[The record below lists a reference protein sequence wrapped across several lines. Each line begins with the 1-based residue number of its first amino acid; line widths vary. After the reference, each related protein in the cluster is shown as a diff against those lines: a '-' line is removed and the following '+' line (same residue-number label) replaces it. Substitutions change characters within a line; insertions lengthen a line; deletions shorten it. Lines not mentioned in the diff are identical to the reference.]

1 MRPRFTLPQ
10 PGLAAIAALAAVM
23 LLADTA
29 AAQQQ
34 YRQQYQVRTYQ
45 PRSPSEH
52 AQRPMRA
59 KPAQAP
65 AKPRI
70 SPAVAAAARNCAD
83 QAVANV
89 QQRIDACTTLIQSGL
104 KDEKSRAVAFGLRG
118 LAYLDRS
125 DLAHAIPDFDNSI
138 SLAQDDAS
146 VFQNRGNAWY
156 ARGNFGRAADDYEEA
171 IKLDPEQSTI

>member
-1 MRPRFTLPQ
+1 M
-10 PGLAAIAALAAVM
+10 
-23 LLADTA
+23 
-29 AAQQQ
+29 
-34 YRQQYQVRTYQ
+34 
-45 PRSPSEH
+45 
-52 AQRPMRA
+52 
-59 KPAQAP
+59 
-65 AKPRI
+65 
-70 SPAVAAAARNCAD
+70 AAAARNCAD

-171 IKLDPEQSTI
+171 IKLDPEQSTIYINRGTLRRDLGDFPQALADFEKAEAHHDDRDECRHRRENRKPSRP

>member
-1 MRPRFTLPQ
+1 MRLRHTLLQQRF
-10 PGLAAIAALAAVM
+10 AAIAALAAVT
-23 LLADTA
+23 LLAETA
-29 AAQQQ
+29 AAQQP

-45 PRSPSEH
+45 QRPAAGH
-52 AQRPMRA
+52 AQQMRA
-59 KPAQAP
+59 RPAQAP

-70 SPAVAAAARNCAD
+70 NPAVAAAARNCAD

-146 VFQNRGNAWY
+146 VMGWVPKTLKRGN
-156 ARGNFGRAADDYEEA
+156 G
-171 IKLDPEQSTI
+171 LS